1 MNILLIPENHGCAY
15 SIDTEGELYYAPQYQ
30 DGTVNVEEFDFVDYE
45 SMDDDERNEVEKVHN
60 QLIDVMKTL
69 GYYYKN

>member
-45 SMDDDERNEVEKVHN
+45 SMDDERNEVEKVHN

>member
-30 DGTVNVEEFDFVDYE
+30 DGTVNVEELDFVDYE
-45 SMDDDERNEVEKVHN
+45 SMDDDEREEVEKVHN